1 MNALALMATLGLD
14 TSNYEQGLK
23 GAGGMAQSFASSF
36 KKVLGGVAV
45 AGGAAV
51 TAAGAAVVSV
61 VKSAVTA
68 YKEFEQ
74 LEGGAALIFGKKGTF
89 EEFASGA
96 SESLYQ
102 TGQRGEEVRKLQEEI
117 NALLGDGE
125 KLVVDGIYGPKTR
138 AALDQY
144 ANKLSSVQKSYE
156 TQGSAYDFMMSRAD
170 EAYKNVQM
178 SASEYMAQVVG
189 LGAGLKQSLGG
200 DAQAAA
206 ELADKIITA
215 EADVVAATGRPM
227 EAVQNAFN
235 GVLRGNYS
243 MLDNLGIG
251 IKASKDGMKDVIDTV
266 NDWNKAQGKATKY
279 RQGNLADEQAAL
291 VDYIEMVGYAGYAEH
306 EALGTLEGSFA
317 ATKASWKDMLVEFGR
332 GGDIKKAMG
341 KLATAGKAAV
351 TNLIPVVK
359 NALTS
364 IGTFVGEVAPVI
376 SRELPGLITEV
387 APAFLNAAGSLI
399 GSFVTSIPA
408 MLGGIGGAIKTAIT
422 GDKDADWS
430 EVGEVIYNGIIG
442 GVTGI
447 GGEIKK
453 LITGSD
459 EVNWTDVG
467 STILGGITDA
477 VNTAKGTLTGLF
489 AQASLDITNLP
500 WASAGAWIGS
510 TITGAITGI
519 REFFVNTFS
528 DAKDGAENGVSWSDL
543 GSSISGFIEAGLGG
557 IGETISGFLSSFNI
571 TSVSLDLF
579 AIAGSIVG
587 TLTEF
592 LSSLSGS
599 LLNAGDSIV
608 GNIIDGISSQV
619 PILEG
624 HTSTIKTTLMSIA
637 RAVIITKAMIA
648 GANLASA
655 FSNVLDASKLV
666 VVKKVAEI
674 SAALEKL
681 MASPVFGPAFALWAS
696 GEIMGRISENE
707 AHTFDQIHDVAEN
720 AEERIKS
727 LHSEEAKQIADI
739 QAAFSKVVDS
749 DDLYNGSDEGENPL
763 FGLFKQY
770 GDQLEE
776 MLPDLDVWDKIK
788 ENAQNA
794 IDESG
799 GIDWSAL
806 FENFDSTGFTSYDF
820 LDFTK
825 EIVAAMEGAIEQAE
839 TTTADK
845 AKARAEEKV
854 TKLLQEAESAVAEYG
869 ASLAK
874 AGEEGASSTKT
885 SVESGIAEGGASGA
899 SAMGDSMETEGA
911 RAVSA
916 IQNLLNS
923 LRFPSFELYHDDSP
937 TLKKPTLGFSFAKTL
952 HASAMN
958 HGEIL
963 RGLTPFGVDGNGT
976 VHYGGEAGAEAV
988 VGVNSLDSMIQKA
1001 VSNAM
1006 AGVLGK
1012 MDELRAGQGRDMQL
1026 VLDSGELVGGIA
1038 NKMNRRLG
1046 SISRWREGGH
1056 A

>member
-125 KLVVDGIYGPKTR
+125 KLVVDGIYGPKTQ

-156 TQGSAYDFMMSRAD
+156 TQGSAYDFMMGRAD

-251 IKASKDGMKDVIDTV
+251 IKASKEGMKDVIDAV

-291 VDYIEMVGYAGYAEH
+291 VDYIEMVGYAGYAER

-332 GGDIKKAMG
+332 GGNIQKAMG
-341 KLATAGKAAV
+341 KLVTAGKAVV

-364 IGTFVGEVAPVI
+364 VGTFVGEIAPVI
-376 SRELPGLITEV
+376 AQELPEIITE
-387 APAFLNAAGSLI
+387 AGPAFLNAIGSLAGSLI
-399 GSFVTSIPA
+399 SNFPA
-408 MLGGIGGAIKTAIT
+408 MLSGIGSAIKTAIT
-422 GDKDADWS
+422 GSDDASWAEVGAQIWEKIKSGISATGDWLKGLVGLTPDDSWS
-430 EVGEVIYNGIIG
+430 EFGLVIWEKVKSGINATGDWLKEQLGYTPDASWSEIGTQLWETVKSGISGTGDWLKEKLGYSPDSSWSQIGADIWSIIKQGISDTGDWLKGQLGYTPDDSWSQIGADIWEMVKSGISATGDWLKSALGYTPSDEWSTVGKDILEKIKG
-442 GVTGI
+442 GI
-447 GGEIKK
+447 G
-453 LITGSD
+453 
-459 EVNWTDVG
+459 DVA
-467 STILGGITDA
+467 S
-477 VNTAKGTLTGLF
+477 VLTGLF
-489 AQASLDITNLP
+489 ESASTAI
-500 WASAGAWIGS
+500 S
-510 TITGAITGI
+510 TIDWTSVGSGIWNAIKAGI
-519 REFFVNTFS
+519 GGLFS
-528 DAKDGAENGVSWSDL
+528 VFQSLFGEGKDGAEAVDW
-543 GSSISGFIEAGLGG
+543 AGLGASILNAVTTALAS
-557 IGETISGFLSSFNI
+557 IGETIFGFFSAAWADITADPALIALGDTIKKPFDDAWTAIQSAWNGAASWFDGIISGVQTTFDNIATAVNSALTAVSDFFGFSPTDIFSSVAE
-571 TSVSLDLF
+571 S
-579 AIAGSIVG
+579 IAG
-587 TLTEF
+587 TF
-592 LSSLSGS
+592 
-599 LLNAGDSIV
+599 A
-608 GNIIDGISSQV
+608 
-619 PILEG
+619 
-624 HTSTIKTTLMSIA
+624 K
-637 RAVIITKAMIA
+637 IA
-648 GANLASA
+648 GAVQGAIDKVREFFGLTGGEEFTRTEPRKSA
-655 FSNVLDASKLV
+655 GLGVL
-666 VVKKVAEI
+666 
-674 SAALEKL
+674 
-681 MASPVFGPAFALWAS
+681 P
-696 GEIMGRISENE
+696 
-707 AHTFDQIHDVAEN
+707 QYN
-720 AEERIKS
+720 ARAMNTGHI
-727 LHSEEAKQIADI
+727 
-739 QAAFSKVVDS
+739 F
-749 DDLYNGSDEGENPL
+749 NRPTL
-763 FGLFKQY
+763 FGFADGKFQVA
-770 GDQLEE
+770 GD
-776 MLPDLDVWDKIK
+776 
-788 ENAQNA
+788 
-794 IDESG
+794 
-799 GIDWSAL
+799 
-806 FENFDSTGFTSYDF
+806 
-820 LDFTK
+820 
-825 EIVAAMEGAIEQAE
+825 
-839 TTTADK
+839 
-845 AKARAEEKV
+845 
-854 TKLLQEAESAVAEYG
+854 
-869 ASLAK
+869 
-874 AGEEGASSTKT
+874 
-885 SVESGIAEGGASGA
+885 
-899 SAMGDSMETEGA
+899 
-911 RAVSA
+911 
-916 IQNLLNS
+916 
-923 LRFPSFELYHDDSP
+923 
-937 TLKKPTLGFSFAKTL
+937 
-952 HASAMN
+952 
-958 HGEIL
+958 
-963 RGLTPFGVDGNGT
+963 
-976 VHYGGEAGAEAV
+976 AGAEAV

-1038 NKMNRRLG
+1038 NQMNRRLG